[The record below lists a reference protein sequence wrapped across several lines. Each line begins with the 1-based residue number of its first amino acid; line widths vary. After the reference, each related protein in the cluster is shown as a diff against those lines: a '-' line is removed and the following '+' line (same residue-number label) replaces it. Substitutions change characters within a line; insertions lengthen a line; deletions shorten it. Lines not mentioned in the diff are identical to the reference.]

1 MALLDNQ
8 LYIRFSGACHEGQ
21 SKISDEFLHTITRV
35 LESEYGACPPHQTCK
50 VEDIQIRC
58 GSMSKRD
65 THLLDQGDLYEHEL
79 ELHVRERHRRATSRR
94 RTISQAGNMSS
105 ATIRFQ
111 VSAQDVRS
119 DEVLITRAE
128 QKRLLDTLDDI
139 FYNISDLIDHGQ
151 LKLKLGVSVVNV
163 SSLRE
168 IKRHFKSVR
177 CAKMEIEAKDDL
189 STICCKCL
197 FESILL

>member
-1 MALLDNQ
+1 
-8 LYIRFSGACHEGQ
+8 
-21 SKISDEFLHTITRV
+21 
-35 LESEYGACPPHQTCK
+35 
-50 VEDIQIRC
+50 
-58 GSMSKRD
+58 MSKRD
-65 THLLDQGDLYEHEL
+65 THLLDEGDLHEHEF
-79 ELHVRERHRRATSRR
+79 ELHARERHRRATSRR
-94 RTISQAGNMSS
+94 RTISQAANMSS

-111 VSAQDVRS
+111 VSAQDVQS

-139 FYNISDLIDHGQ
+139 FYNISDLIADGQ
-151 LKLKLGVSVVNV
+151 MKLKLGVSVVDV

-177 CAKMEIEAKDDL
+177 CSKMEIEAKDDL

-197 FESILL
+197 FESILP